1 MIKLST
7 NQILLL
13 HKDLISEFGGLDG
26 VKDLGMLESAINT
39 PFQTFNYQDMYPTIQ
54 QKAAR
59 LCYGLVKNHP
69 FIDGNKRIGV
79 HAMLVFLALNRIR
92 ILTGRI
98 IYYYSKHRFKSSN
111 SWRFIFLD
119 NRSSIIV
126 KNKKQ
131 LWKISLQSCLFLFH
145 CIDKSSCDFF
155 WTSYCSA
162 NYYAKCPCVISCFC
176 MFRVVYTT
184 FCDYWHR
191 NSFRKFFDKT

>member
-26 VKDLGMLESAINT
+26 VKDLGMLESAINAT
-39 PFQTFNYQDMYPTIQ
+39 FQTFNYQDMYPTIQ

-92 ILTGRI
+92 ILARRI
-98 IYYYSKHRFKSSN
+98 IYYYFKDCFKSSN
-111 SWRFIFLD
+111 D
-119 NRSSIIV
+119 
-126 KNKKQ
+126 
-131 LWKISLQSCLFLFH
+131 
-145 CIDKSSCDFF
+145 
-155 WTSYCSA
+155 
-162 NYYAKCPCVISCFC
+162 
-176 MFRVVYTT
+176 
-184 FCDYWHR
+184 
-191 NSFRKFFDKT
+191 